1 MLRWIIAAALALALG
16 GCSALR
22 FGYNQA
28 PDLVYWWLDGYADF
42 DEAQTLR
49 TREGIRRWFD
59 WHRRTQLPEY
69 AQLLARAQAEALADG
84 TPEQA
89 CRWWDLLRERADRAL
104 SEALPSAAD
113 VIPRLTPAQIQHV
126 ERRQAKSN
134 DEFRREYLD
143 GSAARRL
150 EKSVERTLDRVETF
164 YGRLDDAQRERLAKQ
179 VAASPFDAELWFAER
194 RARQQEAVALLRR
207 VAAEK
212 PGREATLAMLRAYV
226 ERLDRSPREPYRRYL
241 QRLTAYNCS
250 LAAALHNDTT
260 SAQRQALAER
270 LKGWAND
277 LRVLASDTP

>member
-1 MLRWIIAAALALALG
+1 MLRWIIAALLVLALG

-28 PDLVYWWLDGYADF
+28 PDLVYWWLDAYADF

-69 AQLLARAQAEALADG
+69 AQLLARAQAEAPADG

-89 CRWWDLLRERADRAL
+89 CRWWDLLRERGNRAL
-104 SEALPSAAD
+104 AEALPAAAD

-143 GSAARRL
+143 GNAAQRL
-150 EKSVERTLDRVETF
+150 DKSVERTLDRVEFF
-164 YGRLDDAQRERLAKQ
+164 YGRLDAAQRERLAKQ

-241 QRLTAYNCS
+241 QRLTAYNCGF
-250 LAAALHNDTT
+250 AAALHNDTT
-260 SAQRQALAER
+260 GAQRQALAER
-270 LKGWAND
+270 LKGWEND
-277 LRVLASDTP
+277 LRALASDTP

>member
-1 MLRWIIAAALALALG
+1 MLRWIIAALLALALG

-42 DEAQTLR
+42 DEAQTQR

-104 SEALPSAAD
+104 AEALPAAAD

-143 GSAARRL
+143 GNAAQRL
-150 EKSVERTLDRVETF
+150 AKSVERTLDRVEFF
-164 YGRLDDAQRERLAKQ
+164 YGRLDAAQRERLAKQ

-226 ERLDRSPREPYRRYL
+226 ERLGRSPREPYRRYL
-241 QRLTAYNCS
+241 QGLTAYNCGF
-250 LAAALHNDTT
+250 AAALHNDTT
-260 SAQRQALAER
+260 GAQRQALAER
-270 LKGWAND
+270 LKGWEND
-277 LRVLASDTP
+277 LRALASDTP